1 MVDNN
6 YRRPT
11 SEYIESRD
19 EYLYDDE
26 IDFRLRLDSEAVE
39 LLESDPDSFDS
50 NSSPCCSADHSPHL
64 TDKGRVTGG
73 SGTDDPLLVN
83 SSRHEDND
91 NVSDESGYSDDKDV
105 ISSSS
110 SVASATSSLAA
121 KMAAAKGIPYG
132 IIAEEFTLNLWLS
145 NTHHTR
151 FAKKSITKS
160 ITWNIYIFCFPQFH
174 TQFFDDSTFSFP

>member
-1 MVDNN
+1 MCVCF
-6 YRRPT
+6 RRPT
-11 SEYIESRD
+11 SEYIESQD

-50 NSSPCCSADHSPHL
+50 NSSPCCSSADQSPHL

-73 SGTDDPLLVN
+73 CGDSVGCPGDPMMVA
-83 SSRHEDND
+83 SIRRHEDND
-91 NVSDESGYSDDKDV
+91 NISDESGYSDDKDV

-110 SVASATSSLAA
+110 SASVVSASCSLA

-132 IIAEEFTLNLWLS
+132 IIAEEFTLNL
-145 NTHHTR
+145 
-151 FAKKSITKS
+151 
-160 ITWNIYIFCFPQFH
+160 
-174 TQFFDDSTFSFP
+174 